1 MAAERRR
8 LTRAAVLT
16 VDPEE
21 LFVPDCDVSE
31 PQRPMLTLRG
41 HELLLRPNDWLPLPF
56 GVEPSTAPPGAAAQR
71 STDDSFKMRL
81 PLTASLG
88 ARLAALDEHCAA
100 ALRRLPTCEALKWT
114 PSVKQDR
121 TGQSSVNVK
130 VVLAGGTFD
139 PPTQF
144 KLRLKDGF
152 VKGECA
158 LFFRTEVQTR
168 GFFRG
173 GRCQLTL
180 RPRLYVMGE
189 RAGLYYVAPHLVLWQ
204 RTEGGG
210 AEEVDALFPDDALL
224 AEP

>member
-1 MAAERRR
+1 MAVERRR
-8 LTRAAVLT
+8 LTRAAALT

-21 LFVPDCDVSE
+21 LFVLDCDVSD
-31 PQRPMLTLRG
+31 PQRPTLTLRG

-56 GVEPSTAPPGAAAQR
+56 GVEPSAAPPGVAQR
-71 STDDSFKMRL
+71 SVDDSFKIRL
-81 PLTASLG
+81 PLPASLG

-100 ALRRLPTCEALKWT
+100 ALQRLPTCEALKWT

-121 TGQSSVNVK
+121 AGQSSVNVK

-152 VKGECA
+152 VKGECTH
-158 LFFRTEVQTR
+158 FFRTEVQTR

-173 GRCQLTL
+173 GCCQLTL

-204 RTEGGG
+204 RTEGR

-224 AEP
+224 AAP